1 VVQQVCVY
9 VLLPPRPLLLDVAG
23 PLEVLR
29 QANQL
34 QRRVR
39 FDVHYVACTQQLQ
52 SSIGL
57 TLANIEPLPSDL
69 PQGAWVMLCGDVDET
84 LVDARGLIQWESEQD
99 TAQTERIVE
108 WLQRSAGPSHRI
120 ISICSGALLAARAGL
135 LDGRL
140 CTTHHSSCAELARLA
155 PKARVVDNRL
165 FVEDGPCCSSAG
177 ITTGVDLMLHLVT
190 QLLGH
195 YCTVAIARYLV
206 VYLRRDGNEPQLSPW
221 LEGRNHTHPAIHK
234 AQDAIAGAPAADWT
248 PARLKGLCS
257 LSPRHISRLFHQH
270 TGMTVIDYRNRLRI
284 SLAQELLR
292 QTRLDMEHVAERS
305 GFASSRHMRRV
316 WRRLYSS
323 APRAARDGTAILRDR
338 TASFHTTLE

>member
-1 VVQQVCVY
+1 VQQTRVY

-29 QANQL
+29 RANQL
-34 QRRVR
+34 QAKVR
-39 FDVHYVACTQQLQ
+39 FDVHYIACTDRLQ

-69 PQGAWVMLCGDVDET
+69 PPGAWVMLCGDVDQT
-84 LVDARGLIQWESEQD
+84 LIDARIPIGSESERD
-99 TAQTERIVE
+99 AAHAQHIVA
-108 WLQRSAGPSHRI
+108 WLQKSLDPSHRI

-135 LDGRL
+135 LDGHL
-140 CTTHHSSCAELARLA
+140 CTTHHSCCAELARLA
-155 PKARVVDNRL
+155 PNARVVDNRL
-165 FVEDGPCCSSAG
+165 FVEDGHCCTSAG

-195 YCTVAIARYLV
+195 HCTVAIARYLV

-221 LEGRNHTHPAIHK
+221 LEGRNHTHPAIHR
-234 AQDAIAGAPAADWT
+234 AQDAIAGAPATDWT
-248 PARLKGLCS
+248 PARLGSLCS
-257 LSPRHISRLFHQH
+257 MSPRHISRLFHQH

-284 SLAQELLR
+284 SLAQELLS
-292 QTRLDMEHVAERS
+292 QTRLGMEYVAERS

-323 APRAARDGTAILRDR
+323 APRAARDSAPTLRDR
-338 TASFHTTLE
+338 TAASHGTTV